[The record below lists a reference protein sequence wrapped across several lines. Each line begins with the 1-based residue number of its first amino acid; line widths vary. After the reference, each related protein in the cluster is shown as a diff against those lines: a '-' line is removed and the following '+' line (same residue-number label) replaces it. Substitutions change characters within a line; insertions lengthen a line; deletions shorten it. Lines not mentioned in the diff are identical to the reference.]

1 MLRLKPN
8 RIGTFT
14 TTGEELFVSFA
25 AKLLRCHAT
34 IDFSINPLSARNRA
48 LSCIT
53 TFPRSFHSSTSED
66 DTFSELGSP
75 MPKAPTHARKL
86 KLMTEKPEP
95 YLKTNRTKRPSRMP
109 SESRIRLKDNSSILG
124 SDWEVVVRSFGR
136 SIDPPEEEEEVT
148 IRITNINSETTDSAV
163 HSMCT
168 SCGSL
173 EGLVRTKEDAVDALF
188 SVKDKAGIKS
198 IIKKLNETMVNGHK
212 WSADLH
218 GRDSS
223 AEVRSKQ
230 SNANYDLRLE
240 ISRQLADVRR
250 EVTRKTVCIQDLEC
264 LHNSLLHLEGEAH
277 PHTTHTR

>member
-14 TTGEELFVSFA
+14 TTGEELLVSFA
-25 AKLLRCHAT
+25 AKLL
-34 IDFSINPLSARNRA
+34 RNRA

-109 SESRIRLKDNSSILG
+109 SESRIRLKDNSSRLG